1 VMQREMEGRFGF
13 SICFW
18 QFFGNMVVF
27 LKKIIFYV
35 FKLFWYIDVKN
46 NFLKI
51 KIVIILIYFQAKN
64 TLNYNHY
71 HNSKHPKPQDIKLL
85 LAKVD
90 NAHNFPS
97 NVIFVW
103 SSYQSALNHYFT
115 NGEHLLDF
123 RIGSVRKCR
132 WTRVFKKLIFFIKN

>member
-1 VMQREMEGRFGF
+1 MQREMEGRFGF
-13 SICFW
+13 SICFR
-18 QFFGNMVVF
+18 QFFENVVVF
-27 LKKIIFYV
+27 LKKLIFYV
-35 FKLFWYIDVKN
+35 FKLFWYFDVKN

-51 KIVIILIYFQAKN
+51 KIIIILIYFQIKD

-71 HNSKHPKPQDIKLL
+71 NNSKHPEPQDIKLL

-123 RIGSVRKCR
+123 RIGSVRKR
-132 WTRVFKKLIFFIKN
+132 KATRIFKKLNFFN